1 MTVLALAI
9 VVHVL
14 SVVWWIGGL
23 AFVTTV
29 ILPALRARRI
39 ADPRA
44 AFESIES
51 RFAPQARVAVI
62 LVGLSGLYLLMR
74 LGLWT
79 AFAELR
85 FWWLDA
91 MVLFWVLFFL
101 LLFVLEPTGVL
112 KQVMRASPDRTVNW
126 ARMER
131 LHRVLLAVALI
142 IIAGAASGSHGF

>member
-79 AFAELR
+79 ALAELR